1 MSVTRILV
9 PGLVMTVV
17 AVLGPL
23 AGGGGSS
30 SSNWDAVVSSDSD
43 FRDDSDITLTEWALG
58 RFDRAGLSVPPIS
71 IGFHDEKAVCHG
83 QNGYF
88 RSGETHRVD
97 ICGFNWDRFLV
108 TPRKVILHELAH
120 AWVHENLSEMAR
132 QEFLDLR
139 GLEVWRDEEAPWGE
153 QGMEH
158 AAEIVAWGLMDEEIS
173 MTSIGETDQSS
184 LAHAYQLLT
193 RSSE

>member
-1 MSVTRILV
+1 MSVTRFLL
-9 PGLVMTVV
+9 PGLVMAVV
-17 AVLGPL
+17 AMLGPA
-23 AGGGGSS
+23 AGVGGAS
-30 SSNWDAVVSSDSD
+30 SSNWDVVSSDSY
-43 FRDDSDITLTEWALG
+43 FRDDADITLTEWALG
-58 RFDRAGLSVPPIS
+58 RFDRAGLSVPPVS
-71 IGFHDEKAVCHG
+71 IAFHHEKAACRG

-88 RSGETHRVD
+88 QPGDPHRVD

-139 GLEVWRDEEAPWGE
+139 GLERWRDEEAPWGE

-158 AAEIVAWGLMDEEIS
+158 AAEIMAWRLMDEEIS
-173 MTSIGETDQSS
+173 MTSIGETDTSS
-184 LAHAYQLLT
+184 LARAYQLLT